1 METLIKEH
9 NVVKLTVP
17 TPEESAGSISV
28 GEKSIVEW
36 SNNSKTF
43 PLFEIEWI
51 GPSPLTPDANLKGS
65 IHHPIV
71 AQVTGPVGEYKY
83 KIHHMRQVEAPVHTT
98 GGLPSPPPP
107 PHLQGRHLPDPLGCP
122 YTPVRFARRMGR
134 PRFRPLRPG
143 TKHAIWLMGEY

>member
-107 PHLQGRHLPDPLGCP
+107 PPS
-122 YTPVRFARRMGR
+122 
-134 PRFRPLRPG
+134 PG
-143 TKHAIWLMGEY
+143 PPPSGPFGMSVHPCTIC